1 MLPSLFASEGVARAW
16 SVPRAVAFGAGVG
29 VVAALFK
36 TNGPLHE
43 SASTSTRV
51 MEIAGVAVAFGL
63 LCAGAAV
70 LRNLV
75 ARRLIWPNAK

>member
-1 MLPSLFASEGVARAW
+1 
-16 SVPRAVAFGAGVG
+16 
-29 VVAALFK
+29 VAALFK
-36 TNGPLHE
+36 TFGPLNE
-43 SASTSTRV
+43 AASTSTRV

-75 ARRLIWPNAK
+75 SRRLIWPNAK